1 MILSRLSIVNFKNI
15 AQADLSFSPNI
26 NCFLGNNGMGK
37 SNLLDAIYY
46 LSFCKSYTR
55 NPDSQ
60 NIRHGEDFFVVQGYY
75 ERNGN
80 EEELYCGIKRRQKKA
95 FKRNKKEYDR
105 LSDHIGFAPLVMA
118 APSDNELILGG
129 SEERRKFIDLVISQF
144 DKQYLSTLIRYN
156 KALEQRNALLR
167 QECSEEML
175 YDIWEEQMDSTA
187 AQIHNS
193 RDRFLQSFIPVF
205 RRFYN
210 EISSQNESADL
221 IYKSHLS
228 EGALLPQLKA
238 NRHRDLI
245 LGYTSRGIHRDDMDM
260 MLGEYPMKRIGSQ
273 GQCKTYLIAL
283 KLAQYDFLR
292 EQGDT
297 APILL
302 LDEKRHEKTRCT
314 SYRRH
319 YLPIHLGKKFR
330 AETRRNASH
339 ALVAPNCR
347 RDGKLLYAIDVCTQ
361 PNALCASIICRS
373 SQRTDD
379 VAKRTSNPY
388 QRRIRTSGYRQHY
401 FQIKIKKTDN
411 GNDIS
416 CISTHASA
424 ST

>member
-210 EISSQNESADL
+210 EISSQN
-221 IYKSHLS
+221 
-228 EGALLPQLKA
+228 
-238 NRHRDLI
+238 RHKDLI

-297 APILL
+297 TPILL
-302 LDEKRHEKTRCT
+302 LDDIFDKLDAERVKQIVKLVSSDHFGQIFITDTNRKYLDEIIHFIGAQYNIFSVDRGEVKILEGKT
-314 SYRRH
+314 
-319 YLPIHLGKKFR
+319 P
-330 AETRRNASH
+330 
-339 ALVAPNCR
+339 
-347 RDGKLLYAIDVCTQ
+347 
-361 PNALCASIICRS
+361 
-373 SQRTDD
+373 
-379 VAKRTSNPY
+379 
-388 QRRIRTSGYRQHY
+388 
-401 FQIKIKKTDN
+401 
-411 GNDIS
+411 
-416 CISTHASA
+416 
-424 ST
+424 